1 MGENKRLLNIHE
13 QKFAKLATFQVN
25 TNLFQANTNASIKNL
40 EIQVGQLTLSMQNQS
55 RDSFPSDTKKNPK
68 YYMKVTLI
76 SGRGLQKR
84 KEDEENKMTKEKEE
98 AGKENEQN
106 GSELTKERIKF
117 GVQQKQPIEEGKLQK
132 KKEVKVYVPLIPFP
146 QRLQ

>member
-1 MGENKRLLNIHE
+1 MP
-13 QKFAKLATFQVN
+13 
-25 TNLFQANTNASIKNL
+25 
-40 EIQVGQLTLSMQNQS
+40 TLSMQNQS
-55 RDSFPSDTKKNPK
+55 RDSFLSDTKKNPK

-117 GVQQKQPIEEGKLQK
+117 RVQQEQPVEEGKLQK
-132 KKEVKVYVPLIPFP
+132 KEEVKVYVPLIPFP